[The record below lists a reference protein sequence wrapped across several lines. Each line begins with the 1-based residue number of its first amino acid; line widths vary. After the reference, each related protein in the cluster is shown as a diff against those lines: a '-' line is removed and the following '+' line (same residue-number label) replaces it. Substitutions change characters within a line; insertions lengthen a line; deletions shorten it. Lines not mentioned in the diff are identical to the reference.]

1 MRPDI
6 SVTRAIT
13 VSTEADNNVRKIKEL
28 IADGNADL
36 ALQQVR
42 SLNDPIVYGL
52 LLEECADIDGKVF
65 PPNYLCSHVNF
76 FLNLLKDMPEETVL
90 DEAFGPPLKICI
102 FTKKDTDMSIV
113 AGITDL
119 DLLDIEPV
127 IPDQEFLQKYGDTR
141 SFTRHLTTGQLDDL
155 ETLVGLR
162 KLQIGPSYIITEAE
176 MDRLQKALP
185 NCEIEHNPQE
195 PWPGDRHPEE
205 RQLQLRDNTKA
216 ELAVVE
222 KWWEA
227 YHEHAINSSRS
238 IELKSFFENISDLG
252 QEDFTCEP
260 PELSDYYPVL
270 HVQNPYL
277 AQAVLRYGRKDGN
290 FWLQLEET
298 NEDGDL
304 VETLYWKEEEDRRS
318 GNEPLHPMYVR
329 FWSFLRFNG
338 EFEIWGYYW
347 FQMIDESI
355 EAGRIVD
362 RADAFDAKQK
372 SKMSVDDWVL
382 SCIYKIRE
390 NISYLKEPTKMIVD

>member
-1 MRPDI
+1 MLLRGRTSLLSSSIRLRNSCLIPL
-6 SVTRAIT
+6 T
-13 VSTEADNNVRKIKEL
+13 ST
-28 IADGNADL
+28 
-36 ALQQVR
+36 
-42 SLNDPIVYGL
+42 S
-52 LLEECADIDGKVF
+52 
-65 PPNYLCSHVNF
+65 
-76 FLNLLKDMPEETVL
+76 
-90 DEAFGPPLKICI
+90 
-102 FTKKDTDMSIV
+102 
-113 AGITDL
+113 
-119 DLLDIEPV
+119 
-127 IPDQEFLQKYGDTR
+127 
-141 SFTRHLTTGQLDDL
+141 
-155 ETLVGLR
+155 
-162 KLQIGPSYIITEAE
+162 SYT
-176 MDRLQKALP
+176 
-185 NCEIEHNPQE
+185 
-195 PWPGDRHPEE
+195 
-205 RQLQLRDNTKA
+205 
-216 ELAVVE
+216 
-222 KWWEA
+222 
-227 YHEHAINSSRS
+227 
-238 IELKSFFENISDLG
+238 
-252 QEDFTCEP
+252 

-270 HVQNPYL
+270 HVQNSYL

-290 FWLQLEET
+290 FWLRLEET